1 MNGLGLFFLWEFFI
15 TKVEIYFIL
24 NNAGCHILEE
34 VAQRCFS
41 EKDFHKQKS
50 GSAEYLYE
58 KHLWGN
64 ASDLFMRK
72 VSIFYILSNVTPVKC
87 VA

>member
-1 MNGLGLFFLWEFFI
+1 MNGLGFFFS
-15 TKVEIYFIL
+15 KVEIYFVL

-34 VAQRCFS
+34 VAQRCSS

-58 KHLWGN
+58 KHLWRN

-72 VSIFYILSNVTPVKC
+72 LSIFYTLSNVTHVKC